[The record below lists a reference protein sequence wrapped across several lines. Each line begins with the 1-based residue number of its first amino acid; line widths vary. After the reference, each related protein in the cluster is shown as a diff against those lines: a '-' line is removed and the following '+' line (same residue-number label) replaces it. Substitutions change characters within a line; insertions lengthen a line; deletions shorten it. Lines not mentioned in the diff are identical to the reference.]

1 MRQVLL
7 SVHEVHKTYAPGHR
21 KSLEKKVLDHIS
33 LQLNSRETLGLLGDS
48 GSGKTTLGKILCGLE
63 PPTRGLV
70 SYRKKPLPALRGE
83 GFRRFRREV
92 QMLFQDPEGS
102 LNPRRT
108 IRASLADVISLI
120 RTPRAEREQQ
130 MRSSLQE
137 VGLSDLL
144 LERFPS
150 QLSGGENQRLALA
163 RILLLS
169 PRVIVLDEPT
179 SALDPSVRAHILQ
192 LLRSIQKKRD
202 IAYVLITHDRDVAE
216 FMCHRIFT
224 LDQGR
229 LVPPPA

>member
-1 MRQVLL
+1 
-7 SVHEVHKTYAPGHR
+7 
-21 KSLEKKVLDHIS
+21 
-33 LQLNSRETLGLLGDS
+33 LGDS